1 MKMGSTAR
9 TPPEYEVAVVGDE
22 QQLCY
27 IFSHT
32 EVKSYEPDI
41 SMVDF
46 RKNQPYKGEQLKFC

>member
-1 MKMGSTAR
+1 MKTGNTAR
-9 TPPEYEVAVVGDE
+9 TPPEYEVVVVGDE

-32 EVKSYEPDI
+32 EVKSEELNI

-46 RKNQPYKGEQLKFC
+46 RKNQPYKGKQLKFC